1 MASRGGAVEASPK
14 AVGRLPD
21 RPIQSNRASVAQD
34 AAGLGGA
41 RRRLSVMSDNTL
53 IEGVDG
59 ISMDEKGSSEGKS
72 GTVIRE
78 YSGVSKKGYAPY
90 NPRKKNQVLKGH
102 KAKVRALAINRKG
115 SLLCSA
121 GKDVLVW
128 DVSSLKLL
136 HRLTVGKTIFSLAIG
151 R

>member
-1 MASRGGAVEASPK
+1 MEASPK
-14 AVGRLPD
+14 AVGRLSD
-21 RPIQSNRASVAQD
+21 RPIQSTVIQCASASQD

-90 NPRKKNQVLKGH
+90 NPRKKNQDALVMC
-102 KAKVRALAINRKG
+102 VRRRSECVVARAMR
-115 SLLCSA
+115 
-121 GKDVLVW
+121 
-128 DVSSLKLL
+128 
-136 HRLTVGKTIFSLAIG
+136 RF
-151 R
+151 

>member
-1 MASRGGAVEASPK
+1 MEASPK

-21 RPIQSNRASVAQD
+21 RPFQSNRASVAQD

-90 NPRKKNQVLKGH
+90 NPRKKNQDALVMC
-102 KAKVRALAINRKG
+102 VRRRSECRRARDAT
-115 SLLCSA
+115 LLTHAAASA
-121 GKDVLVW
+121 RARARRDPQVGGRGNKR
-128 DVSSLKLL
+128 VS
-136 HRLTVGKTIFSLAIG
+136 RA
-151 R
+151 